1 VDYGVKVLLK
11 DPESFLLIKE
21 TLTRLGVASN
31 KTQTLYQSCHIL
43 HKKGEYFI
51 VHFKE
56 LFLLDGKPSNIS
68 EEDFSRRNLITKL
81 LEDWGLVEVLEPERI
96 AMLAPM
102 SAVKILSFKAKEEW
116 TLTAKYTIGSSKFKK
131 EF

>member
-1 VDYGVKVLLK
+1 MQYGIKISLK

-21 TLTRLGVASN
+21 TLTRVGVASN
-31 KTQTLYQSCHIL
+31 KTSTLFQSCHIL

-56 LFLLDGKPSNIS
+56 LFLLDGKPSDIS
-68 EEDFSRRNLITKL
+68 EEDFSRRNLIVKL
-81 LEDWGLVEVLEPERI
+81 LEDWGLVTVIEPERI

-102 SAVKILSFKAKEEW
+102 SSVKILSFKDKEKW
-116 TLTAKYTIGSSKFKK
+116 TMVAKYTIGTKTSKEK
-131 EF
+131 